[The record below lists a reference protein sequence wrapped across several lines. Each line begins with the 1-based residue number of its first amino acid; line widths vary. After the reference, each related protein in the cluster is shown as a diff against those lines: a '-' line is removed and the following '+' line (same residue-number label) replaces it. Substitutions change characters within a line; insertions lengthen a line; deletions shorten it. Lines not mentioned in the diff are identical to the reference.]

1 MPLAY
6 IPSPPR
12 SSWHLGPLPIRAQ
25 ALCVVAGILIAIWI
39 ADRRYRA
46 AGGSR
51 GVIVDIAAWAVPA
64 GLITAVIGALLVQAN
79 GGAWH
84 VIRTWD
90 AVIGFPGAVALGA
103 LAAWLACRR
112 LRVWQYGQPR
122 PRIAAAAGQSAAPSP
137 RVGQRLR
144 LGPVAAAAAPAIAFG
159 EAVAA
164 AGGWFAQQGY
174 GRPSSLWWAVA
185 ISPAHRPTGYENFP
199 TFEPIFLYQALWA
212 ATTGVALIWAA
223 RRFALPGDCLFAL
236 AAAAYAAGGFGLFW
250 LGIGHLPVV
259 LGLRAGELGD
269 AVVFIGAAAYLA
281 HAWRTRTK
289 PFQSAQKPALE
300 RDSSVM

>member
-64 GLITAVIGALLVQAN
+64 GLIPAVIGALLVQAD

-103 LAAWLACRR
+103 LAAWLVCRR
-112 LRVWQYGQPR
+112 LRVWQYEQPG
-122 PRIAAAAGQSAAPSP
+122 PRIAAVTGQGVAPSP

-144 LGPVAAAAAPAIAFG
+144 LVPVAAAAAPAIVFG

-164 AGGWFAQQGY
+164 AGGWFSQQGY

-212 ATTGVALIWAA
+212 ATTGAALVWAA
-223 RRFALPGDCLFAL
+223 RRFALRGDCLFAL
-236 AAAAYAAGGFGLFW
+236 AAAAYAAGGFGMFW
-250 LGIGHLPVV
+250 LGIGHLPVI

-269 AVVFIGAAAYLA
+269 AVVFIAAAAYLA
-281 HAWRTRTK
+281 RIWRRRTK
-289 PFQSAQKPALE
+289 PFQPAQKPALE

>member
-1 MPLAY
+1 MPFAY

-25 ALCVVAGILIAIWI
+25 ALCVVAAIIIAIWI

-46 AGGSR
+46 AGGPR
-51 GVIVDIAAWAVPA
+51 GVIVDVAAWAVPA
-64 GLITAVIGALLVQAN
+64 ALIPAVIGALLAQTH
-79 GGAWH
+79 GGAWQ
-84 VIRTWD
+84 VIRTWA

-112 LRVWQYGQPR
+112 LSAWQYGQP
-122 PRIAAAAGQSAAPSP
+122 
-137 RVGQRLR
+137 
-144 LGPVAAAAAPAIAFG
+144 
-159 EAVAA
+159 
-164 AGGWFAQQGY
+164 GY

-199 TFEPIFLYQALWA
+199 TFQPIFLYQALWA
-212 ATTGVALIWAA
+212 AATGVALVWAA

-236 AAAAYAAGGFGLFW
+236 AAAAYAAGGFGMFW

>member
-25 ALCVVAGILIAIWI
+25 ALCVVAAILIAIWI

-46 AGGSR
+46 AGGPR
-51 GVIVDIAAWAVPA
+51 GVIVDVAAWAVPA
-64 GLITAVIGALLVQAN
+64 ALIPAVIGALLAQTH
-79 GGAWH
+79 GGAWQ

-112 LRVWQYGQPR
+112 LSAWQYGQPGT
-122 PRIAAAAGQSAAPSP
+122 RIAAVAGQGVTPGP

-144 LGPVAAAAAPAIAFG
+144 LGPIAAAAAPAIVFG

-164 AGGWFAQQGY
+164 VGGWFAQQGY

-199 TFEPIFLYQALWA
+199 TFQPIFLYQALWA
-212 ATTGVALIWAA
+212 ATTGVALVWAA
-223 RRFALPGDCLFAL
+223 RRFALRGDCLFAL

-269 AVVFIGAAAYLA
+269 AVVLVGAVAYLA
-281 HAWRTRTK
+281 RTWRMRSK
-289 PFQSAQKPALE
+289 PFQPAQKPALE